1 MPDESK
7 ANWNVDEIY
16 EAAQNPDDIINNPY
30 FFESQKLITAS
41 KGIIILQTSNKSLG
55 TNFLTRRKIPDSAQ
69 IISKHLNI
77 IHLLMIKSI
86 KFI

>member
-16 EAAQNPDDIINNPY
+16 EAAQNADDIINNPY

-41 KGIIILQTSNKSLG
+41 KGMIIL
-55 TNFLTRRKIPDSAQ
+55 
-69 IISKHLNI
+69 
-77 IHLLMIKSI
+77 
-86 KFI
+86 